1 MDQIQKNGITPTRPS
16 SKQPI
21 PPDAEEI
28 FHGRIFDV
36 YQWSQKMFDGTVET
50 FEKLKRP
57 DTVNVIPVLENGNIL
72 LSKQSQPS
80 REPFTGTFGGMIDH
94 GETPQEAAARE
105 LREETGYESP
115 SYTLIHSVQPVAKID
130 WAIYTYVARN
140 VKKVGSPILDAGENI
155 SIFEVSFDEF
165 VRWAADPTFRDTEI
179 SLMVFR
185 AMSKPAG
192 LLELKKTIIGI

>member
-1 MDQIQKNGITPTRPS
+1 MDQIQKSGLTPTRPA

-21 PPDAEEI
+21 PSDAEQI

-36 YQWSQKMFDGTVET
+36 YQWSQKMFDGTIET

-57 DTVNVIPVLENGNIL
+57 DTVNVIPVLENGTIL

-94 GETPQEAAARE
+94 GETPYDAAVRE
-105 LREETGYESP
+105 LREETGYES
-115 SYTLIHSVQPVAKID
+115 SSFTLIHSVQPVAKID
-130 WAIYTYVARN
+130 WAIYTYVARQ
-140 VKKVGSPILDAGENI
+140 VKKVGDPVLDAGEDI
-155 SIFEVSFDEF
+155 SVFAVSFEEF
-165 VRWAADPTFRDTEI
+165 VKWSADPMFRDTEI

-185 AMSKPAG
+185 AMSKPHG
-192 LLELKKTIIGI
+192 LEELKRIIMGI